1 MGPLNH
7 LSHGIGVDL
16 GTANTLIYLSGQG
29 IVLNEPSVV
38 ALDQTHQTLLAIGT
52 EAEAMWQRNP
62 SSILVS
68 HPLADGVIVGF
79 ETARLMLKHFI
90 QQVQKGQTLLYPR
103 VIISSPV
110 GATSIEKR
118 ALAEVAAQAGAREV
132 YLIEEPIAAAIGA
145 NLPVEEPIGNMI
157 VDIGGGTTE
166 IAVVSYMGTVV
177 TESLRIAGNQFDQVI
192 CRHVKQ
198 NHDLLIG
205 EKTAETVK
213 IALGIAYPHPEQDEA
228 ILEISGLRLLS
239 GLPGSVVLKGL
250 EIREALA
257 ESLAR
262 IVAAIKRVLEKIPPE
277 LAADL
282 IDRGI
287 VITGGGA
294 LLKGLDALIRYETG
308 LVVHIASDPCSCV
321 ALGTGKVL
329 ENFKQW
335 ERVLQKRL

>member
-7 LSHGIGVDL
+7 LSHGIGIDL
-16 GTANTLIYLSGQG
+16 GTANTLIFLSDQG
-29 IVLNEPSVV
+29 IVLREPSVV
-38 ALDQTHQTLLAIGT
+38 ALDQTSRSLLAIGS
-52 EAEAMWQRNP
+52 EAEAMMRRNP
-62 SSILVS
+62 ASIDVNR
-68 HPLADGVIVGF
+68 PLSDGVIVGF
-79 ETARLMLKHFI
+79 DTARLMLKHFI

-110 GATSIEKR
+110 GSTSIEKR
-118 ALAEVAAQAGAREV
+118 ALSEVAAQAGAREV
-132 YLIEEPIAAAIGA
+132 YLIDEPVAAAIGA
-145 NLPVEEPIGNMI
+145 DLPVEEPIGNMV

-177 TESLRIAGNQFDQVI
+177 TESLRVAGNKFDDII
-192 CRHVKQ
+192 CRHVKK

-205 EKTAETVK
+205 ERTAETVK
-213 IALGIAYPHPEQDEA
+213 MKIGTVYPHPEHDEA
-228 ILEISGLRLLS
+228 ELEISGLRLLS
-239 GLPGSVVLKGL
+239 GLPGSVVLQGS
-250 EIREALA
+250 EIREALS
-257 ESLAR
+257 ESLNR
-262 IVAAIKRVLEKIPPE
+262 IVSAIKKVLEKIPPE

-294 LLKGLDALIRYETG
+294 KLKGLDALISYETG
-308 LVVHIASDPCSCV
+308 LVVHVPSDPLSCV

-329 ENFKQW
+329 ENFKTL

>member
-7 LSHGIGVDL
+7 LSHGIGIDL
-16 GTANTLIYLSGQG
+16 GTANTLIYLSDQG
-29 IVLNEPSVV
+29 IVLREPSVV
-38 ALDQTHQTLLAIGT
+38 ASDQTNNTLLAIGS
-52 EAEAMWQRNP
+52 EAEAMWRRNP
-62 SSILVS
+62 SSIVVS
-68 HPLADGVIVGF
+68 RPLSDGVIVGYDL
-79 ETARLMLKHFI
+79 ARSMLKHFM
-90 QQVQKGQTLLYPR
+90 QQAQKGQTLLYPR

-110 GATSIEKR
+110 GSTSIEKR
-118 ALAEVAAQAGAREV
+118 ALSEVAAQAGAREV
-132 YLIEEPIAAAIGA
+132 YLIDEPLAAALGA
-145 NLPVEEPIGNMI
+145 DLPVEEPIGNMV

-177 TESLRIAGNQFDQVI
+177 AESVRVAGNTFDEII
-192 CRHVKQ
+192 CRHVKK

-213 IALGIAYPHPEQDEA
+213 IRIGTVYPHPKHDEA
-228 ILEISGLRLLS
+228 TLEISGLRMLS
-239 GLPGSVVLKGL
+239 GLPGSVVLQGS

-257 ESLAR
+257 ETIAR
-262 IVAAIKRVLEKIPPE
+262 IIAAILRVLEKIPPE

-294 LLKGLDALIRYETG
+294 MLQGLDALISYETG
-308 LVVHIASDPCSCV
+308 LVVHVAADPYSCV
-321 ALGTGKVL
+321 ILGIGKVL
-329 ENFKQW
+329 ENFKQL

>member
-7 LSHGIGVDL
+7 LSHGIGIDL
-16 GTANTLIYLSGQG
+16 GTANTLIFLSDQG
-29 IVLNEPSVV
+29 IVLREPSVV
-38 ALDQTHQTLLAIGT
+38 SLDQTNQTLLAIGS
-52 EAEAMWQRNP
+52 EAEAMWRRNP
-62 SSILVS
+62 SSIVVS
-68 HPLADGVIVGF
+68 RPLADGVIVGF
-79 ETARLMLKHFI
+79 DTARAMLKHFI

-110 GATSIEKR
+110 GSTSIEKR
-118 ALAEVAAQAGAREV
+118 ALSEVAAQAGAREV
-132 YLIEEPIAAAIGA
+132 YLIEEPLAAAIGA
-145 NLPVEEPIGNMI
+145 GLPVADPIGNMV

-177 TESLRIAGNQFDQVI
+177 SESLRVGGNQFDEVI
-192 CRHVKQ
+192 CRHVKK

-213 IALGIAYPHPEQDEA
+213 MKIGTVYPHPEYDEA

-239 GLPGSVVLKGL
+239 GLPGSIVLKGA

-257 ESLAR
+257 DTLAR
-262 IVAAIKRVLEKIPPE
+262 IISAIKRVLEKTPPE

-294 LLKGLDALIRYETG
+294 MLKGLDALISYETG
-308 LVVHIASDPCSCV
+308 LVVHIASDPLSCA
-321 ALGTGKVL
+321 ALGIGRVL
-329 ENFKQW
+329 ENFRQL